1 MEYGNFLIDIYEH
14 ANNHKANP
22 SENKYFYSPIALLDH
37 KSAVSVYNNVTKQ
50 PEMRFRIEMWNEK
63 VQNEVVKHLFKSVDK
78 EIQPDNVKIIPLEN
92 VILAS
97 KRPKADYSLSPIW
110 TNYDR
115 SKTLK
120 LSLSCYDQKVCDE
133 LASEMRSN
141 PEQFDHFKL
150 LYSLSSQ
157 KSQTKHTTITIDSV
171 ISGQMFTT
179 LLQKFKKK
187 KEIFLTAKDERKMLT
202 ETATNIRMDT
212 FDDSEVVTPD
222 TESQILS
229 ILKDLLVTSRKT
241 IKEQCDKKWDSVFW
255 NDENYRPDKVTK
267 ALNEI
272 INRLDSTET
281 KKKLADLFQKEK
293 RQSELMEMLTS
304 NDEDVETRQ
313 EEEYQPVSQSEN
325 AGVNEIEST
334 DEDQF
339 NRNRVE
345 KCQLAKNQLDEQNNL
360 NSENKNRIQH
370 NYSSNNWA
378 DTDGIISKISE
389 KMSNESDSSLRNEIL
404 KEEVKKLLPESR
416 DHVLWDG
423 EKFVPK
429 PMKLARI
436 NLSKYRESQQS
447 FQDRN
452 VLVRYTNAE
461 LSAPIKFLEH
471 AEFNV
476 VNEWENLKDELKGL
490 KFFFN

>member
-22 SENKYFYSPIALLDH
+22 NENKYFYSPIALLDH

-78 EIQPDNVKIIPLEN
+78 EIQPYNVKIIPLEN

-97 KRPKADYSLSPIW
+97 KRPKADYSLSPMW
-110 TNYDR
+110 ANYDK

-133 LASEMRSN
+133 LANEMRSS

-187 KEIFLTAKDERKMLT
+187 KDIFLTANDERKMLK

-212 FDDSEVVTPD
+212 FDDSEVVTPE
-222 TESQILS
+222 TELQILN
-229 ILKDLLVTSRKT
+229 ILKDLLVTSRTT

-267 ALNEI
+267 TLNEI
-272 INRLDSTET
+272 IKKLDTET
-281 KKKLADLFQKEK
+281 KKKLADLFQKKK

-304 NDEDVETRQ
+304 NDEDAETRQ
-313 EEEYQPVSQSEN
+313 EDEYQPVSQSEN
-325 AGVNEIEST
+325 AGENEIEST
-334 DEDQF
+334 DEEQF
-339 NRNRVE
+339 SRNRIE
-345 KCQLAKNQLDEQNNL
+345 KCQLAKNQLDEQNL
-360 NSENKNRIQH
+360 NFKNKERIQH
-370 NYSSNNWA
+370 NYNSNNWA
-378 DTDGIISKISE
+378 DIDGIISKISE
-389 KMSNESDSSLRNEIL
+389 KMSNESDSSRRNEIL
-404 KEEVKKLLPESR
+404 KEDVAKLLQESR

-429 PMKLARI
+429 PIKLARI
-436 NLSKYRESQQS
+436 NLAKYRGSHQS

-452 VLVRYTNAE
+452 VLLRYSNAE

-476 VNEWENLKDELKGL
+476 VNEWENIKDELKG
-490 KFFFN
+490 F